1 MISEEFCDSGRNR
14 WFALRVKPRF
24 EKTVATIARNKGYE
38 EFLPLCRSRR
48 RWSDRFQS
56 VDLPLFPGYVFCQ
69 LNPEFRLPLLTIPGA
84 LHFIGIGRIPAP
96 IDDEEIAALQAAMRS
111 GLWAEPWPFL
121 DVGQRVRLEEGPLAG
136 LQGLLIEVR
145 KKQRLIVSVTL
156 LRRSVAV
163 EIERDWVRPLDCTR
177 GPTLRSLKRQV
188 GAVVTTR

>member
-1 MISEEFCDSGRNR
+1 MSAEEFCDDARNR

-24 EKTVATIARNKGYE
+24 EKTVANIARNKGYE
-38 EFLPLCRSRR
+38 EFLPLHRFRR
-48 RWSDRFQS
+48 RWSDRFKP
-56 VDLPLFPGYVFCQ
+56 VELPLFPGYVFCQ

-121 DVGQRVRLEEGPLAG
+121 DVGQRVLLEKGPLAG
-136 LQGLLIEVR
+136 LEGLLIEVR

-163 EIERDWVRPLDCTR
+163 EVERDWVRPLDCNR
-177 GPTLRSLKRQV
+177 IEPLRSLKSQL
-188 GAVVTTR
+188 AVAATSR